1 MSKIQAIRG
10 MNDLL
15 PAEAQ
20 KFNYV
25 INTIA
30 EIISTYGFNPIYF
43 PVLEKTELFVRGI
56 GTHTDVV
63 EKEMYTFSDRND
75 ESLSLRPE
83 GTAGCVRAAL
93 EHGLLHNQIQK
104 LWYAG
109 PMFRYERPQ
118 KGRYRQF
125 YQLGVETFGIASPD
139 IDAEVISIFATI
151 LTKLGL
157 KDHVRLELNNL
168 GQKNERA
175 AFREGLIAYLE
186 QYRQDLDEDSQ
197 RRLTTNPLRI
207 LDSKVESTKK
217 ILQNAPKLADYLSE
231 DTQAHFENVT
241 KRLDAIG
248 ISYTL
253 NPHLVRGLDYYNL
266 TAFEW
271 TTDLLGSQSAV
282 GGGGRYDSLVTE
294 LGGDDTPA
302 FGFAIGLERLILLLD
317 QINAYP
323 NLEHPPQVFVITVGT
338 EAALEGFKLA
348 QTLRNHNISTHM
360 SYGDTSFKNQFKKAD
375 KSGARF
381 AIIIGEDELK
391 NNEVSLKYLREEQPQ
406 VNISNAKI
414 TEHLLDIKKRSE
426 YGTG

>member
-15 PAEAQ
+15 PLEAQ
-20 KFNYV
+20 KFHYV
-25 INTIA
+25 TNTIA
-30 EIISTYGFNPIYF
+30 ELISTYGFEPIAF
-43 PVLEKTELFVRGI
+43 PILEKTELFIRGI

-63 EKEMYTFSDRND
+63 EKEMYTFLDRND

-104 LWYAG
+104 LWYSG

-125 YQLGVETFGIASPD
+125 HQLGVETFGIASAD
-139 IDAEVISIFATI
+139 IDAEVISIFAAI
-151 LTKLGL
+151 LKKLGL
-157 KDHVRLELNNL
+157 KTHARLELNNL
-168 GQKNERA
+168 GQKDERA
-175 AFREGLIAYLE
+175 QFRQALTAYLE

-197 RRLTTNPLRI
+197 RRLATNPLRI
-207 LDSKVESTKK
+207 LDSKVESTKN
-217 ILQNAPKLADYLSE
+217 ILQNAPKLADYLSPK
-231 DTQAHFENVT
+231 TQAHFENVIT
-241 KRLDAIG
+241 RLEAIG
-248 ISYTL
+248 IPYVL

-271 TTDLLGSQSAV
+271 TTDLLGSQSAI

-294 LGGDDTPA
+294 LGGDNTPA

-323 NLEHPPQVFVITVGT
+323 TLNHTPDVFLVAVGA
-338 EAALEGFKLA
+338 EAAIQGFKLM
-348 QTLRNHNISTHM
+348 QTLRDHNISTHM
-360 SYGDTSFKNQFKKAD
+360 SHGDTSFKNQFKKAD

-391 NNEVSLKYLREEQPQ
+391 NNEVSLKYLREDHPQ
-406 VNISNAKI
+406 ANISYTKV
-414 TEHLLDIKKRSE
+414 TEHLLEIKKR
-426 YGTG
+426 T